1 MTVFMFAFWY
11 MSRMSVSSFCCC
23 LRLLLSLA
31 LVCGQSMPP
40 IVVSHTALVSR
51 SGCGVCHK
59 HRSVGDVLLLMPFC
73 EKIGSVVAAAV
84 KSDAK
89 SRCMY
94 ALFIIYVNFFAKV
107 QIIPYFC
114 SIIYVINKEMVT
126 FISSLLLLVLG
137 YALYGVFVERVFGAD
152 PKRVTPCYAQQDGV
166 DYIPM
171 PTWRVYLIQFLNIAG
186 TGPIF
191 GAIQGMLFG
200 PAAYLWIVLGCVFGG
215 AVHDYM
221 SGMISMRMNG
231 ASLPEI
237 VGSELGETCRVTMRV
252 AAMVLMV
259 LVGAVFATTP
269 ADILDSMVPS
279 DGFLWTKSF
288 WVVLIFIYYVLA
300 TLLPVDKLI
309 GKLYPI
315 FGVALLVMAGGLFV
329 GIFTH
334 DGGMPEITEAF
345 SNHHPSSTMPI
356 FPGLCITIACGA
368 VSGFHATQSP
378 MMARCMRN
386 EKYGRHVFYGA
397 MITEGVVALIWAAA
411 SIKFADSL
419 GVAGDTPYEK
429 LLAAMTNPDTGKASP
444 ALLVNAISSSWMGP
458 VGGVLALLGVVAA
471 PITSG
476 DTAFRS
482 ARLIA
487 ADFMRYKQNKLYKRV
502 VLSLPIFMVSAVL
515 MFVNFDVLWRYFA
528 WFNQTLSVFTL
539 WAVTHWLAARSAR
552 TGKNKYACVMSL
564 VPAVWMTMVCITYI
578 FIAPEGFQFN
588 HEVSYAIGMMTSV
601 GLLIWFCWW
610 YGQKMKERV

>member
-1 MTVFMFAFWY
+1 M
-11 MSRMSVSSFCCC
+11 
-23 LRLLLSLA
+23 
-31 LVCGQSMPP
+31 
-40 IVVSHTALVSR
+40 I
-51 SGCGVCHK
+51 
-59 HRSVGDVLLLMPFC
+59 
-73 EKIGSVVAAAV
+73 
-84 KSDAK
+84 
-89 SRCMY
+89 
-94 ALFIIYVNFFAKV
+94 
-107 QIIPYFC
+107 
-114 SIIYVINKEMVT
+114 T
-126 FISSLLLLVLG
+126 FICSMLLLVLG
-137 YALYGVFVERVFGAD
+137 YVLYGAFVERVFGAD
-152 PKRVTPCYAQQDGV
+152 PKREAPCYAQRDGV

-171 PTWRVYLIQFLNIAG
+171 PTWKVYLIQFLNIAG

-200 PAAYLWIVLGCVFGG
+200 PAAYLWIVLGCIFGG

-221 SGMISMRMNG
+221 SGMISMRMKG

-237 VGSELGETCRVTMRV
+237 VGSELGGTCRLVLRV

-269 ADILDSMVPS
+269 ADILDSMTP
-279 DGFLWTKSF
+279 DEGFFGTKFF
-288 WVVLIFIYYVLA
+288 WVSIIFVYYILA

-315 FGVALLVMAGGLFV
+315 FGAALLIMAGGLFV

-334 DGGMPEITEAF
+334 NGGMPEISEAF
-345 SNHHPSSTMPI
+345 CNHHPSSTMPI

-378 MMARCMRN
+378 MMARCMKN
-386 EKYGRHVFYGA
+386 EKYGRPVFYGA
-397 MITEGVVALIWAAA
+397 MITEGIVALIWAAA

-419 GVAGDTPYEK
+419 NVAGDTPYEK
-429 LLAAMTNPDTGKASP
+429 LLAAMTNPETGKASP
-444 ALLVNAISSSWMGP
+444 AILVNAISNSWMGT

-487 ADFMRYKQNKLYKRV
+487 ADFMKYKQDKLYKRV
-502 VLSLPIFMVSAVL
+502 ALSLPIFVVSAVL
-515 MFVNFDVLWRYFA
+515 MFVKFDVLWRYFA

-539 WAVTHWLAARSAR
+539 WAVTHWLAMRSVK
-552 TGKNKYACVMSL
+552 TGEKKLACVMSL
-564 VPAVWMTMVCITYI
+564 VPAVWMTMVCTTYI

-588 HEVSYAIGMMTSV
+588 HALSYGLGLFVSL
-601 GLLIWFCWW
+601 GLLVLFCCW
-610 YGQKMKERV
+610 YGRMLNGSKAHVRE

>member
-1 MTVFMFAFWY
+1 
-11 MSRMSVSSFCCC
+11 
-23 LRLLLSLA
+23 
-31 LVCGQSMPP
+31 
-40 IVVSHTALVSR
+40 
-51 SGCGVCHK
+51 
-59 HRSVGDVLLLMPFC
+59 
-73 EKIGSVVAAAV
+73 
-84 KSDAK
+84 
-89 SRCMY
+89 
-94 ALFIIYVNFFAKV
+94 
-107 QIIPYFC
+107 
-114 SIIYVINKEMVT
+114 MVT

-231 ASLPEI
+231 ASLPDI

-252 AAMVLMV
+252 A
-259 LVGAVFATTP
+259 
-269 ADILDSMVPS
+269 
-279 DGFLWTKSF
+279 
-288 WVVLIFIYYVLA
+288 
-300 TLLPVDKLI
+300 
-309 GKLYPI
+309 
-315 FGVALLVMAGGLFV
+315 GGLIV

-564 VPAVWMTMVCITYI
+564 VPAVWMTMVCTTYI